1 MLNPTVPIPAKK
13 IAIEMQFYNDVKQV
27 ELKLSGIQAN
37 SCNCYLKRKQ
47 QMNRRLKKTN
57 KRMNEKLTKT
67 FVHLLKQINQQNGH
81 TNE

>member
-1 MLNPTVPIPAKK
+1 
-13 IAIEMQFYNDVKQV
+13 MQFYNDVKQV

-57 KRMNEKLTKT
+57 KRMNEKQTKNICP
-67 FVHLLKQINQQNGH
+67 FVE
-81 TNE
+81 TN